1 MMYSKKNLDWL
12 VPAFFGWNW
21 LIEQI
26 GVVPAVKGGVLLLRP
41 WKFSK
46 SPEMFFIMASTV
58 GVMIRVGVMIIFTKQ
73 KLKKKTTVGVM
84 IIS

>member
-26 GVVPAVKGGVLLLRP
+26 GVVPAVKVDLEVGKLD
-41 WKFSK
+41 
-46 SPEMFFIMASTV
+46 FF
-58 GVMIRVGVMIIFTKQ
+58 
-73 KLKKKTTVGVM
+73 
-84 IIS
+84 